1 MKKDDYT
8 QPTETWLRDQFKDI
22 PFGIMRP
29 SEIEIILSFFIIY
42 HNENDIE
49 DDESKLAVK
58 YRITES
64 KARKLKI
71 EFAQRYGYKND
82 IAGIIIRSFEN
93 GEYPFELSEDN
104 KSVSFMIKDPYEL
117 KLIKDDLFEKKIV
130 YYGDFNG
137 KLIKVSIPCFVRFM
151 VNYYEKLKKPL
162 KNLINEKLDENDNN
176 NKIYWKSLRKSRQ
189 VSHILKTY
197 APGAINGILSLAG
210 IGIQIP
216 GLKKALG

>member
-1 MKKDDYT
+1 MKKEDYI
-8 QPTETWLRDQFKDI
+8 QPDKDWLRDQFDNI

-29 SEIEIILSFFIIY
+29 SEIEIILSFFLIY
-42 HNENDIE
+42 HNDDIE
-49 DDESKLAVK
+49 TDESKLAVK

-64 KARKLKI
+64 KAKKLKI
-71 EFAQRYGYKND
+71 EFAQRYGKNND
-82 IAGIIIRSFEN
+82 IAGIIVRSFEN
-93 GEYPFELSEDN
+93 GNSPFEISEDN

-151 VNYYEKLKKPL
+151 VKYYEKLKKPL
-162 KNLINEKLDENDNN
+162 KDLINEKLDENDNN

-189 VSHILKTY
+189 VSHLLKTY
-197 APGAINGILSLAG
+197 APGAISGILSLAG

-216 GLKKALG
+216 GLKKN